1 MIITPIAHG
10 FELARNTE
18 GYVRSPGRHMSDLYG
33 AYYKALEPN
42 RFDKRDKQG
51 NPLPFDPVRLEMG
64 LVFEE
69 MMETGL
75 KLRLAGAE
83 RPGEFFTNDR
93 HNIAYSPDLLFTEPE
108 WLRLGEIKLT
118 WMSARDCPISPEQGR
133 LVGIP
138 ANWDGV
144 GDAAFPAKFDKYFT
158 QMKLY
163 GHHLQTPHQ
172 RLIVFFVNGN
182 YAPPSPFPLAW
193 DLYFTPAEMA
203 EEWRIIERFGIEQGL
218 LAA

>member
-1 MIITPIAHG
+1 MLITPIHHG
-10 FELARNTE
+10 FELAQSAP

-33 AYYKALEPN
+33 AYYKALEPQ
-42 RFDKRDKQG
+42 RFDKRDKHG

-69 MMETGL
+69 MIETGL

-83 RPGEFFTNDR
+83 RPGEFVTADR
-93 HNIAYSPDLLFTEPE
+93 HRIAYSPDLLFFDDVT
-108 WLRLGEIKLT
+108 RLGEVKLT
-118 WMSARDCPISPEQGR
+118 WMSAKDCPVSPEQAAA
-133 LVGIP
+133 VGIP
-138 ANWDGV
+138 ATWDGV
-144 GDAAFPAKFDKYFT
+144 SDAAFPAKFDKYFT
-158 QMKLY
+158 QIKLY
-163 GHHLQTPHQ
+163 SHHLGTRYA

-193 DLYFTPAEMA
+193 DLEFAPHECA

-218 LAA
+218 LEAA